1 MKIEISKE
9 KQAWEIYARTRM
21 CSIRNINE
29 ISKIKETNAKTFG
42 KGNSCASLSIEKE
55 NWNK

>member
-1 MKIEISKE
+1 
-9 KQAWEIYARTRM
+9 M

-55 NWNK
+55 N